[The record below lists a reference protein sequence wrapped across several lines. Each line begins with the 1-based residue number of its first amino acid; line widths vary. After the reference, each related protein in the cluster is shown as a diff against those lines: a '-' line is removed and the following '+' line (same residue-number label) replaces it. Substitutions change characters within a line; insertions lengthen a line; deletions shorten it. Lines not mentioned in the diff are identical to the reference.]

1 MFTEEASFSDNL
13 AGHDET
19 TTMSESKIREAISLK
34 EVPSFLWCHISHP
47 HYFQLVLGPSYQSPE
62 LLPPQQLSG
71 ERIAPGKNR
80 FVGSWWIIGLPLS
93 CLNRWYWL
101 SLLEDGGLK
110 VAKMTVQHLWLWWWH
125 PSWNFSGPLSFLVS
139 QGNLDFLSLINWEN
153 SFTYSSICIC
163 I

>member
-34 EVPSFLWCHISHP
+34 EFHISHP

-80 FVGSWWIIGLPLS
+80 FVGS
-93 CLNRWYWL
+93 
-101 SLLEDGGLK
+101 
-110 VAKMTVQHLWLWWWH
+110 
-125 PSWNFSGPLSFLVS
+125 
-139 QGNLDFLSLINWEN
+139 
-153 SFTYSSICIC
+153 
-163 I
+163 